1 MTATHTGSIVPRTER
16 RVFAFLL
23 AALLVETLF
32 FIALSPLLP
41 IYARELHLG
50 RVGAGVLSASYSV
63 GYGVAAVPAAKI
75 VGRLGQRAVSIGGL
89 ALVAVACA
97 GFALGRDTVLL
108 DAARAI
114 TGAGAAAVWAGS
126 IPWLV
131 SLGSDSDR
139 GRLIGL
145 AFSAASVGAFAG
157 PAVGAL
163 ATLTGPRTTFLGL
176 AVLIL
181 ALAAAGGWASKDRAP
196 LPVAGS
202 ARAMR
207 SALQAPG
214 ARLGLAMVALPS
226 LGFGVAGVLLPL
238 RLHAL
243 GVSTAMIALAYLAA
257 SLLEAIGNAFVGRW
271 YDRRG
276 GAHVLRATLLA
287 SATCVAILALPLPA
301 AVLLVTLALSFP
313 VIGSVWVPSL
323 AQLAAS
329 VERIGAPPGVALS
342 LFNISWAVCQ
352 IAGAVGGAQLSQ
364 LGAAVPFLVL
374 FGLCGLGARVAARL
388 R

>member
-181 ALAAAGGWASKDRAP
+181 ALAAAGAAAGRRLCASDA
-196 LPVAGS
+196 LSAAGAGS
-202 ARAMR
+202 K
-207 SALQAPG
+207 
-214 ARLGLAMVALPS
+214 
-226 LGFGVAGVLLPL
+226 AGVGDGGATVA
-238 RLHAL
+238 R
-243 GVSTAMIALAYLAA
+243 I
-257 SLLEAIGNAFVGRW
+257 
-271 YDRRG
+271 RRG
-276 GAHVLRATLLA
+276 GRAAPVTA
-287 SATCVAILALPLPA
+287 ARARRQHCDDRACLP
-301 AVLLVTLALSFP
+301 
-313 VIGSVWVPSL
+313 
-323 AQLAAS
+323 
-329 VERIGAPPGVALS
+329 R
-342 LFNISWAVCQ
+342 
-352 IAGAVGGAQLSQ
+352 
-364 LGAAVPFLVL
+364 
-374 FGLCGLGARVAARL
+374 RVAARGDRERVRRPL
-388 R
+388 V